1 MMYDVVISGAGPAG
15 SHCAKVLAEAGY
27 EVALIEKDTNWRKPC
42 GGAVSSKIIDLYPQ
56 IGKLNT
62 PKITR
67 AKLYSANF
75 HSIERQRAPGVYSTI
90 ADRLEFD
97 TFLRDIAID
106 SGAEL
111 FDKHMSID
119 FIVKEGKK
127 VGIKTKSPDGIKN
140 LNGKILIIADGMS
153 SRLAVRSG
161 LRPKWKTEDLILA
174 HCEIWE
180 GENNLEED
188 CEHFYF
194 ETYKGYAWLFPLG
207 NNRFNIGCGIVGDDN
222 FKYKVADFFNQFK
235 NDPNAKKHIPGS
247 NYKIIWSG
255 SCPIHAEGVMQK
267 SLYDDNIMM
276 IGDSAGFASP
286 ITGEGIYY
294 SVFSGDAAA
303 EVAIE
308 SLEKEDYSRE
318 ILKKYKSHTMVKE
331 LSKTFKM
338 HIGARNY
345 FYRDNGK
352 KLNEMFERAEIDA
365 EYREE
370 VIDRFFGK

>member
-1 MMYDVVISGAGPAG
+1 MHDVVISGAGPAG

-56 IGKLNT
+56 IEKLNT
-62 PKITR
+62 LKITR
-67 AKLYSANF
+67 SKLYSANF

-97 TFLRDIAID
+97 TLLRDIAID

-111 FDKHMSID
+111 FDKHRSID
-119 FIVKEGKK
+119 FVVKEGKK

-140 LNGKILIIADGMS
+140 INGKILIIADGVS
-153 SRLAVRSG
+153 SRLAVLSG
-161 LRPKWKTEDLILA
+161 LRPKWKVEDLILGK
-174 HCEIWE
+174 CEIWE
-180 GENNLEED
+180 GKNNLEED

-194 ETYKGYAWLFPLG
+194 QTYKGYGWLFPLG
-207 NNRFNIGCGIVGDDN
+207 NNRFNIGCGIVSDDN
-222 FKYKVADFFNQFK
+222 LKYRVADFYKQFI
-235 NDPNAKKHIPGS
+235 NDPHTKKHIPGS

-255 SCPIHAEGVMQK
+255 ACPIPAQGVMQQ
-267 SLYDDNIMM
+267 SLYGDNIMM

-294 SVFSGDAAA
+294 GVFSGGASA

-308 SLEKEDYSRE
+308 SLEKEDYSGE
-318 ILKKYKSHTMVKE
+318 ILKKYKTHPVVKQ
-331 LSKTFKM
+331 LSETFKM

-345 FYRDNGK
+345 FYRDSGK
-352 KLNEMFERAEIDA
+352 KLNEIFERAEIDSA
-365 EYREE
+365 YREDI
-370 VIDRFFGK
+370 IDKFFGK

>member
-1 MMYDVVISGAGPAG
+1 MYDVVISGAGPAG

-42 GGAVSSKIIDLYPQ
+42 GGAVSSKVIDLYPQ

-119 FIVKEGKK
+119 LIVKDGKK
-127 VGIKTKSPDGIKN
+127 VGIKTKSPDGIKEF
-140 LNGKILIIADGMS
+140 NGKILIIADGMS

-174 HCEIWE
+174 KCEIME
-180 GENNLEED
+180 GEHNLEED

-194 ETYKGYAWLFPLG
+194 ETYKGYAWIFPLG
-207 NNRFNIGCGIVGDDN
+207 NNRFNVGCGIVGDDN
-222 FKYKVADFFNQFK
+222 FKYKVNDFYNQFI
-235 NDPNAKKHIPGS
+235 NDPQAKKLIPGS

-255 SCPIHAEGVMQK
+255 ACPIPAQGVMEK
-267 SLYDDNIMM
+267 SLYGDNIMM

-294 SVFSGDAAA
+294 SIFSGQAAA

-308 SLEKEDYSRE
+308 SLEKENYSAE
-318 ILKKYKSHTMVKE
+318 ILKKYKSHPIVKQ

-338 HIGARNY
+338 HVGARNY

-352 KLNEMFERAEIDA
+352 KLNEMFERAEVDA

-370 VIDRFFGK
+370 IIDKFFGK

>member
-27 EVALIEKDTNWRKPC
+27 KVALIEKDTNWRKPC

-56 IGKLNT
+56 IKKLNT

-75 HSIERQRAPGVYSTI
+75 HSIERKRAPGVYSTI

-97 TFLRDIAID
+97 TYLRDIAID

-119 FIVKEGKK
+119 FVTKEGKK

-140 LNGKILIIADGMS
+140 INGNILIIADGMS

-188 CEHFYF
+188 LEHFYF
-194 ETYKGYAWLFPLG
+194 ETYKAYAWLFPLG
-207 NNRFNIGCGIVGDDN
+207 NNRFNIGCGIVSDDN
-222 FKYKVADFFNQFK
+222 
-235 NDPNAKKHIPGS
+235 
-247 NYKIIWSG
+247 
-255 SCPIHAEGVMQK
+255 
-267 SLYDDNIMM
+267 
-276 IGDSAGFASP
+276 
-286 ITGEGIYY
+286 
-294 SVFSGDAAA
+294 
-303 EVAIE
+303 
-308 SLEKEDYSRE
+308 
-318 ILKKYKSHTMVKE
+318 LK
-331 LSKTFKM
+331 
-338 HIGARNY
+338 
-345 FYRDNGK
+345 
-352 KLNEMFERAEIDA
+352 
-365 EYREE
+365 
-370 VIDRFFGK
+370 